1 MPLPPPDCSRKPLHN
16 RIIHAHS
23 FEREDGLWDIEA
35 ELIDSKSYDYT
46 KRSGAV
52 QQAGQPFHHMHLRIT
67 IDSDLVIQKAE
78 AAYDAAPYG
87 ENCTCIAP
95 DYGDMVGMS
104 LLKSFRN
111 QVRERFGRTAGCT
124 HLNELA
130 GLLPTV
136 AMQTMAAKRRKAQ
149 EAVTGTPKKP
159 FQLEGCHALRLDGPV
174 ALEFYPQWYQGEG
187 TDTKGTG
194 STGTDNEAID
204 REAIDGKVTDSNATD
219 GKANATSAAQK

>member
-1 MPLPPPDCSRKPLHN
+1 MPLSPPDCSRKPLHN

-46 KRSGAV
+46 KTSGAV
-52 QQAGQPFHHMHLRIT
+52 QRAGQPFHHMHLRIT

-87 ENCTCIAP
+87 ENCTCITT
-95 DYGDMVGMS
+95 DYGDLAGMS
-104 LLKSFRN
+104 LLKGFRN
-111 QVRERFGRTAGCT
+111 QVRERFARTAGCT

-136 AMQTMAAKRRKAQ
+136 AMQSMAAKRRKAQ
-149 EAVTGTPKKP
+149 EAATGTAKKP
-159 FQLEGCHALRLDGPV
+159 FQLEGCHALRLDGAV
-174 ALEFYPQWYQGEG
+174 VEEFYPQWYQSKAVGHG
-187 TDTKGTG
+187 VTKDGAAK
-194 STGTDNEAID
+194 NEATKKD
-204 REAIDGKVTDSNATD
+204 ESVEPSTTEQQSRQVY
-219 GKANATSAAQK
+219 

>member
-1 MPLPPPDCSRKPLHN
+1 LHN

-23 FEREDGLWDIEA
+23 YEREDGLWDIEA

-67 IDSDLVIQKAE
+67 FDSDLVIQAAV

-87 ENCTCIAP
+87 ENCACIAT
-95 DYGDMVGMS
+95 DYADLVGMN
-104 LLKSFRN
+104 LLKGFRN
-111 QVRERFGRTAGCT
+111 QVRERFARTAGCT

-149 EAVTGTPKKP
+149 ASDTANPKKP

-174 ALEFYPQWYQGEG
+174 VQEFYPQWHSGAVAVAVAGASAGAKGGHQAVGEP
-187 TDTKGTG
+187 
-194 STGTDNEAID
+194 E
-204 REAIDGKVTDSNATD
+204 
-219 GKANATSAAQK
+219 TSSKSPR